1 MTLRLG
7 RPARLALGAATFVAL
22 VAGDVRISL
31 QTGLSLGT
39 PAHAIIGRPLT
50 PMSYAGVAR
59 RSTYRAVGYG
69 AAGYGAVG
77 YGAAAYGAAVAAR
90 PVYVEP
96 PVVVVQPTCV
106 DTVDAYGVVTRVCR

>member
-1 MTLRLG
+1 MKLG
-7 RPARLALGAATFVAL
+7 LGKPSKLLLGAGI
-22 VAGDVRISL
+22 VAGVFAVDTNGGSSSQFSL
-31 QTGLSLGT
+31 VT

-69 AAGYGAVG
+69 AVG
-77 YGAAAYGAAVAAR
+77 YGAAAYGAALAVR
-90 PVYVEP
+90 
-96 PVVVVQPTCV
+96 PVVVAPAVYTVQPTCF

>member
-1 MTLRLG
+1 MKLHLG
-7 RPARLALGAATFVAL
+7 RPAKLLVGAATFAAVFGIGANDGS
-22 VAGDVRISL
+22 VINFSL
-31 QTGLSLGT
+31 AP

-69 AAGYGAVG
+69 AVGYGAVG
-77 YGAAAYGAAVAAR
+77 YGAAVAVR
-90 PVYVEP
+90 PVVVAP
-96 PVVVVQPTCV
+96 APVVVVQPTCV